1 MLRANEPVTTTPVV
15 VQEEETPGSP
25 YQSAWNSSSL
35 VTVTVIV
42 TVNIRGLKNPATKIF
57 V

>member
-15 VQEEETPGSP
+15 VQEEETLCSP
-25 YQSAWNSSSL
+25 YQSAWNSSPL